1 MKNANAVSKD
11 ALALE
16 VPDSYVV
23 KNRKAAVTE
32 CKP

>member
-23 KNRKAAVTE
+23 KNEEGRRNGM
-32 CKP
+32 